1 MPRKKNAELR
11 TREYLLSAEVEQ
23 LLDAAKET
31 RYGLRNYC
39 LVLLAYRHGLRVEE
53 LAGLR
58 WSQIDLDGGQTIHI
72 NRVKSGKPATHPL
85 RGPELRAL
93 RKLREA
99 GSVDGYLFAS
109 ERGKPLSIRSIQHTI
124 AQLGQRAGL
133 SFPVHAHMLRHACG
147 YYLANRGLDTRAIQ
161 DYLGHR
167 SIQSTVIYTQLCA
180 GRFNDF
186 FDD

>member
-11 TREYLLSAEVEQ
+11 TREYLLSAEVD
-23 LLDAAKET
+23 LLLETAKST
-31 RYGLRNYC
+31 RNGHRNYC

-53 LAGLR
+53 LASLR
-58 WSQIDLDGGQTIHI
+58 WSQIDLDGQTIHI

-109 ERGKPLSIRSIQHTI
+109 ERATPLSIRTIQHTLT
-124 AQLGQRAGL
+124 QLGEHAGL

-147 YYLANRGLDTRAIQ
+147 YYLANRGMDTRAIQ

-167 SIQSTVIYTQLCA
+167 SIQSTVIYTQLSA